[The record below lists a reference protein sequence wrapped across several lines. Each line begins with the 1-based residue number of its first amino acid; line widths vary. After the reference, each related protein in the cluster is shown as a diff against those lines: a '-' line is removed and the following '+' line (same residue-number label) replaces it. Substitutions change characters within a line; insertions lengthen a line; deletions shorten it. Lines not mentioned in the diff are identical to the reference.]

1 MDYGGTLVDEN
12 LRKKLAEES
21 VQRLDSGL
29 KSASQGLEP
38 VVSPAYGAGATPRP
52 LPPKVT
58 TAPVAPAAPIAAGKP
73 ATPAVAKPAAPAPAN
88 PVVPPV
94 VPDPVKP
101 PIANDSLLP
110 KPVEPNVREVRDLSN
125 LGQKMAF
132 EGKATAGGY
141 TPIAD
146 NAPKGVASGM
156 PIAVKRSGT
165 TTDYL
170 TPKGTV
176 SLTGGIL
183 GVPQR
188 VGGGTVSAP
197 DQGNGGTVEGNV
209 AALNRQIEALRGLR
223 EARNPGITTGGG
235 AVVPQAAAPADP
247 FSRPGDSWGDS
258 EKRRNEYQG
267 LLREAANDKG
277 ITSRQREA
285 KIAAAQALVTPG
297 IETAKLRQEGQ
308 RARDSLAAQLAQNQ
322 AASEDRRFGVEMASK
337 DRLYA
342 ADAALAGNRLT
353 AEQQAEKNAI
363 EAYKA
368 ATERMGVKPPG
379 LESAYLELMNRRA
392 LATDPKDIA
401 LIDEQLQQIKDYRR
415 ADPMATLNQMQGA
428 LQ

>member
-58 TAPVAPAAPIAAGKP
+58 TAPVAPAAPMAAGKP
-73 ATPAVAKPAAPAPAN
+73 ATPVATKPVAP
-88 PVVPPV
+88 VPPLPGNPNFDPAYNA
-94 VPDPVKP
+94 PDLKP
-101 PIANDSLLP
+101 GSPEQVAAYGSFGNA
-110 KPVEPNVREVRDLSN
+110 R
-125 LGQKMAF
+125 AF
-132 EGKATAGGY
+132 AADATGRTVLDNAAKKGAGGTQRVVAGDSRQIGESRPLLSGAPFEPMLGAGASNGVRGSSSVPQYETNY
-141 TPIAD
+141 TLFGKNGPQ
-146 NAPKGVASGM
+146 GTASIVG
-156 PIAVKRSGT
+156 PN
-165 TTDYL
+165 
-170 TPKGTV
+170 
-176 SLTGGIL
+176 
-183 GVPQR
+183 QR

-235 AVVPQAAAPADP
+235 A
-247 FSRPGDSWGDS
+247 
-258 EKRRNEYQG
+258 
-267 LLREAANDKG
+267 
-277 ITSRQREA
+277 
-285 KIAAAQALVTPG
+285 
-297 IETAKLRQEGQ
+297 
-308 RARDSLAAQLAQNQ
+308 
-322 AASEDRRFGVEMASK
+322 K

-342 ADAALAGNRLT
+342 ADATLAGNRLK

-415 ADPMATLNQMQGA
+415 ADPMATLNQTQGA